1 MILSVP
7 YNRIFTTASCNL
19 ERNTCTVYHD
29 IHAWWGVRAPRQ
41 RICGLGAMIGKGKPK
56 DSPFITKG
64 YVYLGNPNGSRSR
77 FSTTIIQITPMD
89 TFYVLCIQFVF
100 QSPFVTYT
108 EEHNPWV
115 YMQTGQSTDHLYRRS
130 FS

>member
-1 MILSVP
+1 MGPVPDLVQLDLVRSLMLS
-7 YNRIFTTASCNL
+7 TLLS
-19 ERNTCTVYHD
+19 TVN
-29 IHAWWGVRAPRQ
+29 I
-41 RICGLGAMIGKGKPK
+41 
-56 DSPFITKG
+56 
-64 YVYLGNPNGSRSR
+64 
-77 FSTTIIQITPMD
+77 
-89 TFYVLCIQFVF
+89 FVF